1 MSESVDD
8 VSKSVNESPQNC
20 AIQHCDKSIPENSDP
35 KEDGRSVSFFE
46 FWPTWL
52 IYLPV
57 VIQWLVL
64 SVRYR
69 SLTLPLLANPVI
81 PLSGMVGGSK
91 HELMREAKGACKHAI
106 LPWVL
111 YVATTDDVESQATTL
126 LEQCAAQ
133 GLALPL
139 VCKPDVGCRGAGVKL
154 VHDRKEL
161 LDVIAHYPAGSGI
174 ICQKLS
180 QYEPEVGIFY
190 VKDPRQAQGDIV
202 SLTFKETP
210 AVVGDGVKTLAEL
223 VAVDP
228 RAANLLELYQE
239 RNAQDWERVLEKGER
254 YRLLFSA
261 SHCRGAVFIDAREHI
276 TPELVAKLNV
286 IMADLPDFYYG
297 RLDVKF
303 EDLNALRQGETLE
316 IVEIN
321 GASSESIHIWDKN
334 ARLMDAIKTLM
345 WQYRTL
351 FQIGAWHRKNGL
363 KTPGLKTFLAAWR
376 RERTLTGY
384 YPETD

>member
-1 MSESVDD
+1 MNKSPQSSDTSSVESERVDD
-8 VSKSVNESPQNC
+8 NGK
-20 AIQHCDKSIPENSDP
+20 
-35 KEDGRSVSFFE
+35 SVSFFE

-57 VIQWLVL
+57 VFQWLVL

-69 SLTLPLLANPVI
+69 SFTLPLLANPII

-91 HELMREAKGACKHAI
+91 HELMREAKGACKEAI

-111 YVATTDDVESQATTL
+111 YVATTDDVDDQAEKL
-126 LEQCAAQ
+126 LSQCADED
-133 GLALPL
+133 LELPF

-154 VHDRKEL
+154 VHNRTEL
-161 LDVIAHYPAGSGI
+161 LEVIAHYPAGSGI

-210 AVVGDGVKTLAEL
+210 TVVGDGIKTLAEL
-223 VAVDP
+223 VASDP
-228 RAANLLELYQE
+228 RAANLLDLYAS
-239 RNAQDWERVLEKGER
+239 RNAPDWERTLENGER
-254 YRLLFSA
+254 FRLLFSA
-261 SHCRGAVFIDAREHI
+261 SHCRGAVFVDAREHI
-276 TPELVAKLNV
+276 TPKLIETLNT

-303 EDLNALRQGETLE
+303 KDLNALRQGETLE
-316 IVEIN
+316 VVEIN

-334 ARLMDAIKTLM
+334 ARLGDAIKTLM
-345 WQYRTL
+345 WQYKTL
-351 FQIGAWHRKNGL
+351 FEIGAWHREKGL
-363 KTPGLKTFLAAWR
+363 RPPSLKTFLAAWR
-376 RERTLTGY
+376 RERSLTEH